1 MADETSA
8 DLIEIATIFSRP
20 EMICF
25 TTALRVEG
33 LIVDICGDHHI
44 NATLF
49 LIPCGGYR
57 IRVPAYQKDGAV
69 ALIEELR
76 LQTEPLTPPEE
87 IRWGIRMLIG
97 IKMVVMTGTMIA
109 ITPGFGIAL
118 MSILLAA
125 GSTMVPMTMPGD
137 YLGRRGK
144 LIQMR

>member
-1 MADETSA
+1 MAEETSA

-49 LIPCGGYR
+49 LVPCGGYR
-57 IRVPAYQKDGAV
+57 VRVPGYQKDEAV

-76 LQTEPLTPPEE
+76 LQTEALTPPDDL
-87 IRWGIRMLIG
+87 RWGIRMLFG
-97 IKMVVMTGTMIA
+97 IKLVAMTVTMVSIA
-109 ITPGFGIAL
+109 PGFGIAL

-137 YLGRRGK
+137 YLNRRGK
-144 LIQMR
+144 LVQMR